1 MGESMA
7 DLDDKLQA
15 LNGIAAKAKVAID
28 ASEQKSELEAVR
40 IEYLGK
46 KGLITAYLKQLG
58 EVSVEQRPVIGKSV
72 NLAKR
77 EVASLIDVRFKA
89 LAVAALNAALE
100 AEKIDVTLPGRGE
113 ETGGLHPV
121 TRTLQRIEKYFQHI
135 GFQVAEGP
143 EVEDS
148 THNFTALNIPEHHPA
163 RAMHDTFYFNA
174 ETLLRTHT
182 SPVQV
187 RVMKEQAPPLRVIA
201 PGRVYRCDSDLTHTP
216 MFHQVEGLMV
226 DEHVSFTDLKGILAD
241 FLKAFF
247 EKDLNVRFRPS
258 YFPFTEPSAEAD
270 IECVMCGGE
279 GCRVCS
285 HTGWLEVLGCGMVHP
300 EVFKH
305 VGIDSEKYLGL
316 AFGMGVER
324 LAMLRYGVNDLRL
337 FFENDLRFLR
347 QFN

>member
-7 DLDDKLQA
+7 ELDDKLQA
-15 LNGIAAKAKVAID
+15 LNDIAAKAKVAID

-58 EVSVEQRPVIGKSV
+58 DVSVEQRPVIGKSV
-72 NLAKR
+72 NLAKQ
-77 EVASLIDVRFKA
+77 EVAGLIDVRFKA
-89 LAVAALNAALE
+89 LAEAAMNAALE

-121 TRTLQRIEKYFQHI
+121 TRTLQRIEEYFQHI

-187 RVMKEQAPPLRVIA
+187 RVMEEQAPPLRVIA